1 KEIRQKIAQGALFK
15 DFTVLVGNV
24 EAYAIP
30 VQEIFDLYEIPFFYA
45 QEEAMSQH
53 PLIIFLESLYA
64 IKKNN
69 YRTNDV
75 VNLLKSKVYSGVNFS
90 QDALDYFEYY
100 VNKYKIRGR
109 KKFATA
115 FEESEFLEL
124 EQVETLREEM
134 LGESSALQ
142 KFLTGSSEKTGA
154 KWLEQ

>member
-1 KEIRQKIAQGALFK
+1 
-15 DFTVLVGNV
+15 
-24 EAYAIP
+24 
-30 VQEIFDLYEIPFFYA
+30 
-45 QEEAMSQH
+45 M
-53 PLIIFLESLYA
+53 
-64 IKKNN
+64 
-69 YRTNDV
+69 

-142 KFLTGSSEKTGA
+142 KFLTGSSEKREPSGLNNFNILSKMA
-154 KWLEQ
+154 MFLRI

>member
-1 KEIRQKIAQGALFK
+1 
-15 DFTVLVGNV
+15 
-24 EAYAIP
+24 
-30 VQEIFDLYEIPFFYA
+30 
-45 QEEAMSQH
+45 
-53 PLIIFLESLYA
+53 FLESLYA

-75 VNLLKSKVYSGVNFS
+75 VNLLKSKVYSGVDFS

-134 LGESSALQ
+134 LGEASALQ
-142 KFLTGSSEKTGA
+142 NFLTGASEKTGA
-154 KWLEQ
+154 KWLEQFQHFLQEGNILENMNLL